1 MDATQPADSPQT
13 PEARPDPVCYRHT
26 ARESHVRCTRC
37 DRYICPDCMREASVG
52 YQCPECVKAGN
63 QGMRQVRTQFGGR
76 VGGAPYV
83 TYALIV
89 LNVLAYLA
97 ELAKSTVID
106 DFAMRGLAV
115 VGPDGG
121 YYLYHG
127 FVLPADFHA
136 VGVADGEWYRL
147 ITSAFLHQ
155 LPTEGR
161 FGIAHILMNMFSL
174 WVIGRVVEERLGAVR
189 YLAVYL
195 LSALGGSALVYLL
208 QPTGAAVGASGAI
221 FGLTSAYFVLSR
233 RLHHDPLGGNRQ
245 MVSLVIWLVVSA
257 GITSWQGHLG
267 GLLTGLATGAVLAF
281 APAKQRTAV
290 QVAGLTATL
299 AVLVVLVVL
308 KTVDLAD
315 ANPWL
320 AG

>member
-1 MDATQPADSPQT
+1 MNATHAADDPQSP
-13 PEARPDPVCYRHT
+13 EVRPDPVCFRHPQ
-26 ARESHVRCTRC
+26 RESHIRCTRC
-37 DRYICPDCMREASVG
+37 ERYICPDCMRDAAVG

-63 QGMRQVRTQFGGR
+63 QDMRPVRTQFGGR
-76 VGGAPYV
+76 VSSVPFV
-83 TYALIV
+83 TYALIA

-97 ELAKSTVID
+97 ELARKTVID
-106 DFAMRGLAV
+106 DFCMRGLAV

-121 YYLYHG
+121 YYRFSGY
-127 FVLPADFHA
+127 VLPPDFHP
-136 VGVADGEWYRL
+136 VGVAHGEWYRL
-147 ITSAFLHQ
+147 ISSAFLHQ
-155 LPTEGR
+155 QPTEGR

-174 WVIGRVVEERLGAVR
+174 WVVGRVVEERLGALR

-208 QPTGAAVGASGAI
+208 EPTGAAIGASGAI
-221 FGLTSAYFVLSR
+221 FGLTAAYFVLSR

-245 MVSLVIWLVVSA
+245 LVSMVIWLVVSA

-267 GLLTGLATGAVLAF
+267 GLLTGLATGAVIAF
-281 APAKQRTAV
+281 APAKQRGAV
-290 QVAGLTATL
+290 QAAGLA
-299 AVLVVLVVL
+299 AVLMVLVMLVVL
-308 KTVDLAD
+308 KTVDLTD